1 MGFSRQIYVSG
12 LSCPPPVDLPNP
24 GIKLARLWYLLHW
37 QAGSLPQAQPGKPF
51 WAVENV
57 LYLNMGWWLYRCIHI
72 KFNCAFKIMNFTTC
86 SYTLIHTHTHTH
98 THTQTSSLAGNH
110 RVQKVHERSSGG
122 ERRCC
127 KVAREERGAPRVH
140 FAWDHS

>member
-1 MGFSRQIYVSG
+1 MWTITCQVPLSKGFSRQIYGSG
-12 LSCPPPVDLPNP
+12 LPCPPPVDFPNP
-24 GIKLARLWYLLHW
+24 GIKPAHLWYLPHW
-37 QAGSLPQAQPGKPF
+37 QAGSLPLAPRGKPF

-98 THTQTSSLAGNH
+98 TQTSSLAGNH
-110 RVQKVHERSSGG
+110 KED
-122 ERRCC
+122 RRFMSAVLEG
-127 KVAREERGAPRVH
+127 KGDVAR
-140 FAWDHS
+140 